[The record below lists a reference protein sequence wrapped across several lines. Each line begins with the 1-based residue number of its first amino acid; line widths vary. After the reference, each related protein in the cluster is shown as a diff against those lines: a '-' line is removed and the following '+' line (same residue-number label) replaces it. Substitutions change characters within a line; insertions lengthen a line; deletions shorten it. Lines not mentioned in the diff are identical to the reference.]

1 MSTATAAPDG
11 RRTRPWAHL
20 LVGRVTPL
28 GEVLAGGRVATKAL
42 QIAVAVFLS
51 VVLWRALYV
60 GTSSQAGLD
69 REQAVTYAVL
79 GTVLVSTRFSASWL
93 NGDTVLQR
101 MQQGTILFWF
111 LRPMSARRYYFVRG
125 LGELGY
131 AQVWLAVT
139 VLVCLPLGVIQEPDP
154 AMLPVFVVSLLLGNA
169 IFYELNLVLD
179 LLCFWTV
186 MNQSAVQIMFFV
198 QTLLSGGFAPLWFFP
213 DWFRTVS
220 LLLPFQ
226 GTLNVPVS
234 IYVGRLPASQIA
246 GSLALQV
253 GWVVGLWLFN
263 RWLWERASRRVTVQ
277 GG

>member
-1 MSTATAAPDG
+1 MSTATAPRGG
-11 RRTRPWAHL
+11 RRTRPFAQL

-28 GEVLAGGRVATKAL
+28 GEVLAGGRVATKAV

-51 VVLWRALYV
+51 VVLWRALYA
-60 GTSSQAGLD
+60 GTASKAGLD

-79 GTVLVSTRFSASWL
+79 GTVLVSTRFTMSWL

-139 VLVCLPLGVIQEPDP
+139 VLVCLPLGVIQHPDP
-154 AMLPVFVVSLLLGNA
+154 GSLPAFVVSLLLGTA

>member
-1 MSTATAAPDG
+1 MSHVRQVSD
-11 RRTRPWAHL
+11 RRTRPWAPL
-20 LVGRVTPL
+20 LVARVTPL
-28 GEVLAGGRVATKAL
+28 GEVLAGGRVATKAARL
-42 QIAVAVFLS
+42 AVGIFLS
-51 VVLWRALYV
+51 VALWRALYA
-60 GTSSQAGLD
+60 TTTTEAGLD

-79 GTVLVSTRFSASWL
+79 ATVLVATRVSETWI

-101 MQQGTILFWF
+101 MQQGTIIFWF

-125 LGELGY
+125 VGELGY
-131 AQVWLAVT
+131 AQVWLLVAL
-139 VLVCLPLGVIQEPDP
+139 LVCVPSGVVLAPDP
-154 AMLPVFVVSLLLGNA
+154 GSVPAFVVSLVLGHA
-169 IFYELNLVLD
+169 IFYELGLVLD

-186 MNQSAVQIMFFV
+186 VNMSAVQIVFFV

-213 DWFRTVS
+213 GWFRTLS

-234 IYVGRLPASQIA
+234 IYVGRLPTSQIA
-246 GSLALQV
+246 GSLLVQL
-253 GWVVGLWLFN
+253 GWVVALCLFN

>member
-1 MSTATAAPDG
+1 MSTSTD
-11 RRTRPWAHL
+11 RRTLPRTLPRAQL
-20 LVGRVTPL
+20 LVARVTPL
-28 GEVLAGGRVATKAL
+28 GEVLAGGRVATRAM
-42 QIAVAVFLS
+42 QIAVAVFLA
-51 VVLWRALYV
+51 VVLWRALYA
-60 GTSSQAGLD
+60 GTTSEAGLD

-79 GTVLVSTRFSASWL
+79 ATVLVATRFTTSWL

-101 MQQGTILFWF
+101 MQTGTILFWF
-111 LRPMSARRYYFVRG
+111 LRPTSARRYYFVRG

-131 AQVWLAVT
+131 AQLWLAAT
-139 VLVCLPLGVIQEPDP
+139 VVVCLPLGVVQPPDIGSLP
-154 AMLPVFVVSLLLGNA
+154 AFVVSLLLGTA

-186 MNQSAVQIMFFV
+186 VNQSAVQIMFFV

-213 DWFRTVS
+213 EWFRTLS

-246 GSLALQV
+246 GSLALQL
-253 GWVVGLWLFN
+253 GWVVGLCLFN

>member
-1 MSTATAAPDG
+1 MSTLTA
-11 RRTRPWAHL
+11 RRTRPWGQL
-20 LVGRVTPL
+20 LVGRVTPQ
-28 GEVLAGGRVATKAL
+28 GEVLAGGRVATKVV
-42 QIAVAVFLS
+42 QIAVAVFLA
-51 VVLWRALYV
+51 VVLWRALYS
-60 GTSSQAGLD
+60 GTTSEAG
-69 REQAVTYAVL
+69 L
-79 GTVLVSTRFSASWL
+79 GTVLVSTRFSMSWL

-125 LGELGY
+125 IGELAY
-131 AQVWLAVT
+131 AQLWLAAT
-139 VLVCLPLGVIQEPDP
+139 VLVCLPLGVIRPPDP
-154 AMLPVFVVSLLLGNA
+154 GSLPAFVVSLLLGHA

-213 DWFRTVS
+213 EWFRTLS

-234 IYVGRLPASQIA
+234 IYVGRLPASQIV
-246 GSLALQV
+246 GSLILQL
-253 GWVVGLWLFN
+253 GWVVLLWLFN

>member
-246 GSLALQV
+246 GSLALQI

>member
-1 MSTATAAPDG
+1 MSTSTD
-11 RRTRPWAHL
+11 RRTVSRAQL
-20 LVGRVTPL
+20 LVARVTPL
-28 GEVLAGGRVATKAL
+28 GEVLAGGRVATRAM
-42 QIAVAVFLS
+42 QIAVAVFLA
-51 VVLWRALYV
+51 VVLWRALYA
-60 GTSSQAGLD
+60 GTSSEAGLN

-79 GTVLVSTRFSASWL
+79 ATVLVATRFTTSWL

-101 MQQGTILFWF
+101 MQTGTILFWF

-131 AQVWLAVT
+131 AQLWLAAT
-139 VLVCLPLGVIQEPDP
+139 LLVCLPLGVVQPPDIGSLP
-154 AMLPVFVVSLLLGNA
+154 AFVVSLVLGTA

-186 MNQSAVQIMFFV
+186 VNQSAVQIMFFV

-213 DWFRTVS
+213 EWFRTLS

-246 GSLALQV
+246 GSLALQL

-263 RWLWERASRRVTVQ
+263 RRLWERASRRVTVQ

>member
-1 MSTATAAPDG
+1 MTELGG
-11 RRTRPWAHL
+11 RRTRPWAQL
-20 LVGRVTPL
+20 RVGRVTPL
-28 GEVLAGGRVATKAL
+28 GEVLAGGRVATKATR
-42 QIAVAVFLS
+42 IAVAVFLS
-51 VVLWRALYV
+51 VVLWRALYSTT
-60 GTSSQAGLD
+60 TSEAGLD
-69 REQAVTYAVL
+69 KDQAVTYAVL
-79 GTVLVSTRFSASWL
+79 ATALVATRITATWI

-125 LGELGY
+125 LGELAY
-131 AQVWLAVT
+131 AQLWLTAT
-139 VLVCLPLGVIQEPDP
+139 VLVCLPLGVISAPDP
-154 AMLPVFVVSLLLGNA
+154 GSLPALAVSLLLGHA
-169 IFYELNLVLD
+169 IFYELGLVLD

-186 MNQSAVQIMFFV
+186 VNQSAVQIVFFV

-213 DWFRTVS
+213 EWFRTLS
-220 LLLPFQ
+220 ILLPFQ

-246 GSLALQV
+246 GSLALQL

-263 RWLWERASRRVTVQ
+263 RWLWGRASRRVTVQ

>member
-1 MSTATAAPDG
+1 MTELTG
-11 RRTRPWAHL
+11 RRTRPWAQL
-20 LVGRVTPL
+20 RVGRVTPL
-28 GEVLAGGRVATKAL
+28 GEVLAGGRVATKAVR
-42 QIAVAVFLS
+42 IAVAVFLS
-51 VVLWRALYV
+51 VVLWRALYAKT
-60 GTSSQAGLD
+60 TSEAGLD
-69 REQAVTYAVL
+69 RDQAVTYAVL
-79 GTVLVSTRFSASWL
+79 ATVLVGTRFTAAWI

-101 MQQGTILFWF
+101 MQEGTILFWF

-131 AQVWLAVT
+131 AQLWLIAT
-139 VLVCLPLGVIQEPDP
+139 VVVCLPLGVMRAPDP
-154 AMLPVFVVSLLLGNA
+154 GSLPAFVVSLVLGHA

-186 MNQSAVQIMFFV
+186 VNQSAVQIMFFV

-213 DWFRTVS
+213 EWFRTLS

-246 GSLALQV
+246 ASLAVQL

>member
-1 MSTATAAPDG
+1 MSTATVAPDA

-79 GTVLVSTRFSASWL
+79 GTVLVSTRFTMSWL

-139 VLVCLPLGVIQEPDP
+139 VLVCLPLGVIQHPDP
-154 AMLPVFVVSLLLGNA
+154 GSLPEFVVSLLLGTA

-179 LLCFWTV
+179 LMCFWTV

-213 DWFRTVS
+213 GWFRTLS

-234 IYVGRLPASQIA
+234 IYVGRLPASQVA

>member
-246 GSLALQV
+246 GSLALQI
-253 GWVVGLWLFN
+253 GWVLGLWLFN

>member
-1 MSTATAAPDG
+1 M
-11 RRTRPWAHL
+11 
-20 LVGRVTPL
+20 VGRVTPL
-28 GEVLAGGRVATKAL
+28 GEVLAGGRVATKAM
-42 QIAVAVFLS
+42 QIGVAVFLS
-51 VVLWRALYV
+51 VVLWRALYA
-60 GTSSQAGLD
+60 GTSSEAGLD
-69 REQAVTYAVL
+69 RDQAVTYAVL
-79 GTVLVSTRFSASWL
+79 GTVLVATRFTTSWL

-101 MQQGTILFWF
+101 MQQGTIVFWF

-125 LGELGY
+125 LGELAY
-131 AQVWLAVT
+131 AQLWLAAT
-139 VLVCLPLGVIQEPDP
+139 VLVCLPLGVIQAPDP
-154 AMLPVFVVSLLLGNA
+154 GVLPAFAVSLALGTA

-186 MNQSAVQIMFFV
+186 VNQSAVQIMFFV

-213 DWFRTVS
+213 EWFRTLS

-234 IYVGRLPASQIA
+234 IYVGRLPASQVA